1 MRTGQISLIVLV
13 TVVLVQLSG
22 CDYLDSVF
30 KRKQVEV
37 PKAAILK
44 VDVMKPQV
52 RKVTDYEE
60 FTGETAAMDEV
71 EIKAQVSGYLS
82 RVAFTEGSEVK
93 KGDLLFEIEP
103 EVYQAVRDSAKAEL
117 DSLTAKLPRLENEVK
132 RYLEL
137 LQTKAVSQSDYE
149 GAVSDRDECLAKTEK
164 ARAELQ
170 RAEIDLKYTK
180 IISPIDGFISRKL
193 ISEGNLVQTHSNSNS
208 SLLAKMVSLD
218 PIYVTFNVDESTY
231 LKLAAIGE
239 EKFKAD
245 PKSIDR
251 AQKIEYRLTDEP
263 AFVDAQGKPLHT
275 GVIQY
280 SDPFMNQ
287 ASGTVLLRATC
298 KNPRRVTGLPYLLP
312 GLVVHVRIPVTENY
326 KALLI
331 PEEAIG
337 TEQGIRFVYV
347 VNANNVVQVRHL
359 KLGPLQAD
367 NMRVVRSGLKENDRV
382 AVTALLKLR
391 PDLKVQPLPITV
403 EKLREGI

>member
-1 MRTGQISLIVLV
+1 MRTGQISLIVLFAV
-13 TVVLVQLSG
+13 ALPFVSG
-22 CDYLDSVF
+22 CDFLDSIF
-30 KRKQVEV
+30 KRKEIEV
-37 PKAAILK
+37 PKAAVLK
-44 VDVMKPQV
+44 IDVMKPQM

-60 FTGETAAMDEV
+60 FTGETAAIDEV

-103 EVYQAVRDSAKAEL
+103 EVYKAVRDSAKAEL
-117 DSLTAKLPRLENEVK
+117 DSLSAKLPRLENEVT

-149 GAVSDRDECLAKTEK
+149 GAVSDRDECRAKAEK
-164 ARAELQ
+164 AKAELQ

-218 PIYVTFNVDESTY
+218 PIYVMFNVDESTY
-231 LKLAAIGE
+231 LRLASIGE

-251 AQKIEYRLTDEP
+251 AQKIEFRLTDEP
-263 AFVDAQGKPLHT
+263 AFIDADGKPLHT
-275 GVIQY
+275 GIIQY
-280 SDPFMNQ
+280 SDPYMNQ

-312 GLVVHVRIPVTENY
+312 GLVVHVRIPVTEDYN
-326 KALLI
+326 ALLI

-347 VNANNVVQVRHL
+347 INSKNIVQVRHL

-367 NMRVVRSGLKENDRV
+367 NMRVVRSGLKEGDVV
-382 AVTALLKLR
+382 A
-391 PDLKVQPLPITV
+391 
-403 EKLREGI
+403 